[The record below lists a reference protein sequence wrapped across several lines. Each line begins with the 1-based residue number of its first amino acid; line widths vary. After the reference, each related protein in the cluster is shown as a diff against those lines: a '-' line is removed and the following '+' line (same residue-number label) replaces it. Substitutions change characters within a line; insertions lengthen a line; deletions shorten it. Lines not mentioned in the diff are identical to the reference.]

1 MKITCNSEKFAAKF
15 NLAAAYVATR
25 DVKTVL
31 QDVKMDVKA
40 DHVIFS
46 ATDTETSIRIVLRD
60 IEIGSEGAVIIPSR
74 LMKNILQAAKAENI
88 EFELNGD
95 ILEIHV
101 GTAFYEIPT
110 LDVSDFPEISPFAGE
125 AYHEVVGADLQ
136 KNISRTT
143 FATDME
149 NNKYA
154 LSGVFFELTD
164 GGIDTV
170 STDGRRLTHQ
180 RGKAVSHGG
189 HQTENGAIVPLKALN
204 AVEKA
209 INEVGAETTIKIAV
223 EGGKIT
229 FVTANDEIMITSR
242 LVDGRFPAWRKI
254 IPEKTDRVRADV
266 PLNDFQLAVQ
276 QMKIMTTES
285 QPGILLNFKPGEL
298 VISASGNNSGK
309 SSKPVVI
316 AYDQREI
323 QTKLDPNFLVDFLRC
338 FSGVTNLSIYLKEE
352 SSVLFESQ
360 QDDDYAYILM
370 PLA

>member
-15 NLAAAYVATR
+15 NLAAAYVASR

-31 QDVKMDVKA
+31 QDVKMDVKT

-46 ATDTETSIRIVLRD
+46 ATDNETSIRIVLRD
-60 IEIGSEGAVIIPSR
+60 VEIGSEGAVMIPSR
-74 LMKNILQAAKAENI
+74 LMKSILQTAKAENI
-88 EFELNGD
+88 DFELDGD
-95 ILEIHV
+95 ILDIRV

-110 LDVSDFPEISPFAGE
+110 PDANDFPEISLFTGE
-125 AYHEVVGADLQ
+125 AYHEVLGADLL

-154 LSGVFFELTD
+154 LSGVLFELTD
-164 GGIDTV
+164 GSIDTV

-189 HQTENGAIVPLKALN
+189 HQTESGAIVPLKALN

-209 INEVGAETTIKIAV
+209 IGEVGSETAIKIAV

-254 IPEKTDRVRADV
+254 IPEKTDRVKADV

-285 QPGILLNFKPGEL
+285 QPGLLLNFKPGQL
-298 VISASGNNSGK
+298 IISASGNGK

-316 AYDQREI
+316 AYDQNEI

-338 FSGVTNLSIYLKEE
+338 FSGVTNLSIYLKEN